1 MLQILKCAAG
11 THFFL
16 HGCITVWA
24 SRLFDQWFGTHV
36 VNEMKSNRTPC
47 GIAVPGSEFLCHLLP
62 DVWELAGGALWGP
75 SVSSSLSLP

>member
-16 HGCITVWA
+16 HRCITEWA
-24 SRLFDQWFGTHV
+24 SRLFYQWVCIHMV
-36 VNEMKSNRTPC
+36 DEIKSNTVPC
-47 GIAVPGSEFLCHLLP
+47 GIAAPGSEFLCHLLP
-62 DVWELAGGALWGP
+62 DVWKLGGGALWGP